1 MQGGKVT
8 TPDNSKKVPEPAK
21 DPDTSKAQVDEKG
34 QTSLAKD
41 RGVKVDIPADEQ
53 PNPEAYSGPRKNDL
67 PKPPG
72 SQQQ

>member
-1 MQGGKVT
+1 MS
-8 TPDNSKKVPEPAK
+8 TPDNKKDTKEPAK

-34 QTSLAKD
+34 KTSLAKNS
-41 RGVKVDIPADEQ
+41 GVKVEVTDEQ
-53 PNPEAYSGPRKNDL
+53 PNPEMYSGPRKNDL

>member
-1 MQGGKVT
+1 MT

-41 RGVKVDIPADEQ
+41 RGVNVPPPDTEDQ